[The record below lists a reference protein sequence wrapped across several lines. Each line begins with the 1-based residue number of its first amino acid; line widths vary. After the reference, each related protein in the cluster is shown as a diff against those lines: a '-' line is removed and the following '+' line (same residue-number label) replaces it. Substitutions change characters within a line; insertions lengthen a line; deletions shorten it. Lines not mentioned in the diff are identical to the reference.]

1 MVVSNP
7 KEIIPEWREFYQMKK
22 VENKVFVVAVV
33 LGVFDCCL
41 FFLTERHTQS
51 NLSPRQSRF
60 TWLGN
65 QDIYSEIHKLL
76 KTLHYCVQ
84 RTLPLQRLYHGS
96 FPKIIIP
103 IGEKKIIQT

>member
-41 FFLTERHTQS
+41 FF
-51 NLSPRQSRF
+51 
-60 TWLGN
+60 
-65 QDIYSEIHKLL
+65 
-76 KTLHYCVQ
+76 
-84 RTLPLQRLYHGS
+84 
-96 FPKIIIP
+96 
-103 IGEKKIIQT
+103 